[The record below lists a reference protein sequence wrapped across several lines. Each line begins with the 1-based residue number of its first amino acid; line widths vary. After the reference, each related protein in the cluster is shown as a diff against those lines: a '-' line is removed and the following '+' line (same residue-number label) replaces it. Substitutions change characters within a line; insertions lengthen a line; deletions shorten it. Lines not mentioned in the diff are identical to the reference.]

1 MPQRP
6 DDHFDRPDS
15 PMDLR
20 RVVPADPPPPRTMKG
35 EPVTPHPDDPRPPG
49 PEDARR
55 SSAGL
60 RDPGGPL
67 GGTLAWLVILAIA
80 GFIFLSNNLSQQT
93 LHNLAPSAF
102 QAPAAQA
109 LEEVPSP
116 DVQFVLTGRYL
127 VGAERMLATMP
138 EPTPPAD
145 GEAGATDAA
154 GMAATFAEQMDDFAA
169 SDPARLLRSAI
180 VAGELLGPDAALDR
194 IEQAE
199 DALAE
204 PSDLPVYGDEAAAA
218 LERDAASLRQIYS
231 AGPDALPADRRDE
244 LTERHGWFGRLAL
257 VYEADASNAERAEVM
272 AKASRTTWTLIGG
285 VTIAGLAFVVGLV
298 VFVIA
303 IVMIASGRL
312 RWRYASPAPG
322 GSAYVEVFALFLFGF
337 LAVSLVS
344 QTIVGS
350 GGPNLSSYLVWL
362 LLALPAWALV
372 RGARGGEFRS
382 ALGWH
387 TGQGVIR
394 EVFAGVTGYLAGLP
408 VALVGIGLTLVLITI
423 AGFFA
428 TGDEPIQPTHPVMEQ
443 IGKGSVPAILG
454 VYLLACVWAPLTEE
468 TFFRGAL
475 FHHLRGR
482 FTAVFAAL
490 TTALLF
496 AAIHPQGWVAIPALA
511 SLGFVF
517 AMLREW
523 RGSLIAPVVAH
534 AINNGFIM
542 TLLVLAVG

>member
-35 EPVTPHPDDPRPPG
+35 EPVTPHPDDPAPPG
-49 PEDARR
+49 PDDARR
-55 SSAGL
+55 TPAGL

-80 GFIFLSNNLSQQT
+80 GLIFVGNNLSERA
-93 LHNLAPSAF
+93 LHNLAPSVF
-102 QAPAAQA
+102 PAPAAQA
-109 LEEVPSP
+109 LESVPSP

-127 VGAERMLATMP
+127 VGAGRMLATMP
-138 EPTPPAD
+138 QPTQPAD
-145 GEAGATDAA
+145 GGATDAD
-154 GMAATFAEQMDDFAA
+154 GMAATFAQQMDDFAA
-169 SDPARLLRSAI
+169 NDPARLLRSAI

-204 PSDLPVYGDEAAAA
+204 PPDPPIYTDEAAAA

-244 LTERHGWFGRLAL
+244 LTDRHGWFGRLAL
-257 VYEADASNAERAEVM
+257 VYEAEASNTDRAEVM
-272 AKASRTTWTLIGG
+272 AKATRTTWTLIGG

-303 IVMIASGRL
+303 IVMMASGRL
-312 RWRYASPAPG
+312 RWRYAPPAPG
-322 GSAYVEVFALFLFGF
+322 GSVYVEVFALFLFGF

-344 QTIVGS
+344 QAVAGS
-350 GGPNLSSYLVWL
+350 GGPDVASYLIWL
-362 LLALPAWALV
+362 LLALPGWALV

-387 TGQGVIR
+387 TGKGVVR
-394 EVFAGVTGYLAGLP
+394 EVFAGVAGYLAGLP

-482 FTAVFAAL
+482 LGAVLAAL